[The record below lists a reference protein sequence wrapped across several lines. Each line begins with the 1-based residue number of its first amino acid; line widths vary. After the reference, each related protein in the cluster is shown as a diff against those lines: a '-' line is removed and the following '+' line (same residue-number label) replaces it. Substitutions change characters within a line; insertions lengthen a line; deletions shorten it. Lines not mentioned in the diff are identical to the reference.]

1 MTTALDQILSQ
12 SRTFSAFLDHRDHL
26 CTDRDLALV
35 VQAARDALAEGRARA
50 ITIFDDA
57 SGNRTEVEPEGDL
70 EALRQR
76 LQPAAETPPERQGP
90 GRPRLG
96 VVAREIS
103 LLPRHW
109 EWLATQPG
117 GASAALR
124 RLVDQARKTTRARD
138 AARQARD
145 AAFRAMTILVGDQPG
160 FEEASRALYAEDFGS
175 FQEWSEPWPEG
186 QREHLRRLA
195 DVARSLGELAGQE
208 AAGQGG

>member
-26 CTDRDLALV
+26 CTNLDLALV
-35 VQAARDALAEGRARA
+35 VQAARNALIEGRARA
-50 ITIFDDA
+50 VTIFQDA
-57 SGNRTEVEPEGDL
+57 SGNRTEVGPQDDI

-76 LQPAAETPPERQGP
+76 LEPAAETAPERQGP

-96 VVAREIS
+96 VVAREVS

-109 EWLATQPG
+109 EWLGAQPG

-145 AAFRAMTILVGDQPG
+145 AAFRAMTILV
-160 FEEASRALYAEDFGS
+160 
-175 FQEWSEPWPEG
+175 
-186 QREHLRRLA
+186 EHLRRLA
-195 DVARSLGELAGQE
+195 DVARSLGELAALE
-208 AAGQGG
+208 VAGQGR